1 MAPVIDV
8 DFSLAIYNRT
18 GKYFVGRDILEDLG
32 ERVGSVYY
40 WRLAADRPPVGLR
53 AKLLGRALA
62 VEDRVRAR
70 YGDST
75 VAAFRSRRP
84 MLHMDP
90 STVVHAAL
98 RASDIVLC
106 HDLGPLTHP
115 ELFAPAVGDLYRRA
129 YAVVSG
135 ADARMVFVS
144 QASMDAYRD
153 LYGDNSDMR
162 VIYPAIRAEIGGQ
175 GAPVAIPGP
184 FLLTVGSV
192 GNRKN
197 QAASIAAFARSG
209 LHQSGVSYVICGA
222 REPGA
227 DAVAALAAAT
237 PGVILLPYVTDAEL
251 QWLYGAAAGFVLM
264 SRLEG
269 FGVPVAEAIARG
281 LVPLVTAD
289 SVLEEVAGDGALT
302 APCHDLEAIAAQMN
316 RLVAL
321 TPSERAE
328 RQQRLS
334 QSIARFSRE
343 AFARAWS
350 TLIDE
355 TAGRRQTSAQRQV
368 TPPSLQPTRQA
379 F

>member
-1 MAPVIDV
+1 
-8 DFSLAIYNRT
+8 
-18 GKYFVGRDILEDLG
+18 
-32 ERVGSVYY
+32 
-40 WRLAADRPPVGLR
+40 
-53 AKLLGRALA
+53 
-62 VEDRVRAR
+62 
-70 YGDST
+70 
-75 VAAFRSRRP
+75 
-84 MLHMDP
+84 MDP

-115 ELFAPAVGDLYRRA
+115 ELFTPAVCDLYRRA
-129 YAVVSG
+129 YAVVSR

-175 GAPVAIPGP
+175 GDPVAIPGP

-197 QAASIAAFARSG
+197 QATSIEAFARSG

-227 DAVAALAAAT
+227 DAVAAVAAST

-251 QWLYGAAAGFVLM
+251 QWLYGAASGFVLM

-289 SVLEEVAGDGALT
+289 SVLEEVAGEGALV
-302 APCHDLEAIAAQMN
+302 APCHDADAIAAQMN

-321 TPSERAE
+321 TSAERAL
-328 RQQRLS
+328 RQQRLAR
-334 QSIARFSRE
+334 SIARFSRQS
-343 AFARAWS
+343 FAQGWS
-350 TLIDE
+350 TLIHDV
-355 TAGRRQTSAQRQV
+355 AGRAQLVPAGTVAFQGMQSA
-368 TPPSLQPTRQA
+368 SQA
-379 F
+379 C